1 MDFGTQLGG
10 FGTLRS
16 RILGRLALWRAVG
29 AALDKNYFFFIKT
42 KIFYIVH
49 ISSELA
55 YVKKIPNKK
64 SSPRKR
70 HDHGTTNTIDEQ

>member
-1 MDFGTQLGG
+1 MEIRDSSENADFLYKNTDVQYNTQI
-10 FGTLRS
+10 FYIKTH
-16 RILGRLALWRAVG
+16 IF
-29 AALDKNYFFFIKT
+29 YIKT